1 MGKPIIT
8 VKNMS
13 FAYGK
18 DNVLTDVNLVIG
30 EQEYVGII
38 GANGAGKST
47 LMKLILG
54 QLKPTKGEVEVSAK
68 SIGYVP
74 QVGFRKVAD
83 FPANV
88 EEIVMTGIY
97 PEIGMF
103 HFPGKQ
109 HRKRVEE
116 TLALVGMQEYRK
128 RMLRE
133 LSGGQQ
139 QRVLI
144 ARALIHDPD
153 LLVLDEPLTGIDK
166 EAGELLYVLL
176 DRLNREHGMTILMVT
191 HNMEQVARYTNRF
204 YHVKNG
210 GVHLDK
216 SSILCDEVLKD
227 KLLINRPKRS
237 IGRNVNTHRTQPAE
251 MGGRKEISSG
261 QSGMKEISSV
271 QETSRETGTK
281 ETLSVQAASK
291 ESGTKEALSVQAAPK
306 EEPYNAS
313 YRKKDLAGAE
323 TNRVIR
329 KKKSRQQIAGEKVD
343 EGQQTA
349 LKEQTSGYK
358 TAGEEEET

>member
-1 MGKPIIT
+1 MGKPIVT
-8 VKNMS
+8 VENMS

-18 DNVLTDVNLVIG
+18 DNVLTDVNLVIE

-54 QLKPTKGEVEVSAK
+54 QLAPTKGEVRVEAK

-74 QVGFRKVAD
+74 QVGFRKVSD

-88 EEIVMTGIY
+88 EEVVMTGIY

-109 HRKRVEE
+109 HRKRVAEA
-116 TLALVGMQEYRK
+116 LALVGMQEHRK

-144 ARALIHDPD
+144 ARALIHEPE

-166 EAGELLYVLL
+166 EAGELLYLLL
-176 DRLNREHGMTILMVT
+176 DRLNRERGMTILMVT

-227 KLLINRPKRS
+227 KLLINKPKHYGS
-237 IGRNVNTHRTQPAE
+237 RNV
-251 MGGRKEISSG
+251 SG
-261 QSGMKEISSV
+261 QRRKLTEVS
-271 QETSRETGTK
+271 
-281 ETLSVQAASK
+281 
-291 ESGTKEALSVQAAPK
+291 PK
-306 EEPYNAS
+306 EEPYNAAYQKKEAS
-313 YRKKDLAGAE
+313 ETEKNNVSRKKASESRIPEGKTGGAASAAGKR
-323 TNRVIR
+323 T
-329 KKKSRQQIAGEKVD
+329 G
-343 EGQQTA
+343 
-349 LKEQTSGYK
+349 KEEDS
-358 TAGEEEET
+358 